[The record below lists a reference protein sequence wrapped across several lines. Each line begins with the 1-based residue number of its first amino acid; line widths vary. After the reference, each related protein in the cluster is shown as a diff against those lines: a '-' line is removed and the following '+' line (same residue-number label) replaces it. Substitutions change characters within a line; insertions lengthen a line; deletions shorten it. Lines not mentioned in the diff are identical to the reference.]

1 MSDVL
6 SEDEETPDPAAARVV
21 ARVRSMM
28 LISAATTVVA
38 VAAVISV
45 IGYRVFKAEGSAAVA
60 DVTAELP
67 KGARVIATA
76 VAEDRVVVTIDTAGG
91 LELRI
96 FDLKTLKPTGRLRFA
111 TEPQAR

>member
-1 MSDVL
+1 MSDAP

-28 LISAATTVVA
+28 LISAATTIVA

-45 IGYRVFKAEGSAAVA
+45 IGYRAFKAAGSAAMVE
-60 DVTAELP
+60 VSGLLP
-67 KGARVIATA
+67 KGARVVATA

-91 LELRI
+91 WELHT
-96 FDLKTLKPTGRLRFA
+96 FDLKTLKTTGRRRFP
-111 TEPQAR
+111 TEP